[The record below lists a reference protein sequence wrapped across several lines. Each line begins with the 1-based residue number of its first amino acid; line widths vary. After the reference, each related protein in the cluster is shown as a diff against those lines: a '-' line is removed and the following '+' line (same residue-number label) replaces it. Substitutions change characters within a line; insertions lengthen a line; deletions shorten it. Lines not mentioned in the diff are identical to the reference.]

1 MFSIKIIMWLSV
13 YFIFY
18 ILFSLNTL
26 ISIFCFIVV
35 IFFISLLLLQFQIEY
50 LTFLILLLYLGGIL
64 IFFLF
69 TALMLSNEYTP
80 IKVAKNYSLDNIF
93 LFLIVFKGYFAIN
106 SLNFY
111 ICMEK
116 SENPM
121 IFFPTHI
128 NNNFFWNHFFSNQ
141 SDVSNFI
148 CLFTEKYLLLFI
160 LGNILLF
167 TMIGVIV
174 ITKK

>member
-1 MFSIKIIMWLSV
+1 MYIIKLLMWLSV

-35 IFFISLLLLQFQIEY
+35 IFFISILLLTFQIEY

-69 TALMLSNEYTP
+69 TALMLNNEYTT
-80 IKVAKNYSLDNIF
+80 IKNSKTYSIENML
-93 LFLIVFKGYFAIN
+93 LILLASKMYFSVN

-111 ICMEK
+111 ICLEK
-116 SENPM
+116 SEITMN
-121 IFFPTHI
+121 FFPTFI
-128 NNNFFWNHFFSNQ
+128 SNNYFWKDFFANQ

-148 CLFTEKYLLLFI
+148 CLFTEKYLFLFI

-167 TMIGVIV
+167 TMVGVIV